1 MQVAGRARVK
11 TRKNGWEQRLSL
23 VPFLGRWG
31 WQLLPA
37 WGIAL
42 LLANFQITLALLL
55 GGMADL
61 ALLLIAL
68 ILVSGGA
75 TGFVLGRAQLQ
86 SMRNHLRWDV
96 EGWTRWSI
104 IAGVAGS
111 AVLILP
117 TVLTGQLLDREFL
130 ALALPLY
137 FFGLSA
143 AQALLLQ
150 ADTISAW
157 LWPLANT
164 SAAVISSALLLRN
177 PLYLHA
183 SDYLPRLTLGLG
195 AGFLAYVLVCGA
207 MLFWLHEQR
216 HNTQNIA

>member
-1 MQVAGRARVK
+1 MRVLERAGVK
-11 TRKNGWEQRLSL
+11 TTKNSWRQRLSL

-55 GGMADL
+55 GGMSDL
-61 ALLLIAL
+61 ALLLIVL

-86 SMRNHLRWDV
+86 SMRNQLRWDV

-117 TVLTGQLLDREFL
+117 TMLTGKLLDREFL
-130 ALALPLY
+130 SLALPLY

-143 AQALLLQ
+143 AQALLLH

-164 SAAVISSALLLRN
+164 TAALITSALLLRN
-177 PLYLHA
+177 PLYLYEM
-183 SDYLPRLTLGLG
+183 DYLPRLTMGLG

-207 MLFWLHEQR
+207 VLFWLHEQR
-216 HNTQNIA
+216 HNAQSIV